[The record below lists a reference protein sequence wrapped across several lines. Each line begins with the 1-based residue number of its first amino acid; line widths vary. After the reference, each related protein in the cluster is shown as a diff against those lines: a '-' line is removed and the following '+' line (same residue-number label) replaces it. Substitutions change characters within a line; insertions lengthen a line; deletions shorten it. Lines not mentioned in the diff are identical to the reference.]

1 MSVTAILARLVFAG
15 PELRPI
21 RNGCVVVEGDRIVAV
36 GPRSSLAKRALDGS
50 TIDLG
55 DASLLPGFINLHVH
69 LDFDGSPDFLNAA
82 KLIDEQTSTL
92 LAVDSAARSLA
103 AGVTTVRD
111 LGNKYAV
118 AISLREA
125 SNRGWIRAPRII
137 AAGKAI
143 CMTGGHGWFI
153 GLESDGPHD
162 MRKAVRQNLK
172 LGADCIKVIATGGVL
187 SPGVEVGS
195 AQLDEDELV
204 VAVREAHKAGRRVAA
219 HAIANVGIKNAL
231 RAGVDTIEHGCYLDG
246 EAVDMMKKRGA
257 WYVPTLRAP
266 QAMYGL
272 EGLAPYVVRKVNQV
286 YDAHRESF
294 KLALKKGV
302 NIATG
307 TDAGTPFNAH
317 GDYAIEM
324 RLMTELGMTTERA
337 LRAGTVDAADALG
350 IKGEIGE
357 ITAGACAD
365 LVAVD
370 GDPLRDIGATR
381 RVRAVVSR
389 GRMSTA

>member
-1 MSVTAILARLVFAG
+1 MSVTAILARLVFTG

-55 DASLLPGFINLHVH
+55 DAALLPGFINLHVH
-69 LDFDGSPDFLNAA
+69 LDFDGNPDFLNAA

-92 LAVDSAARSLA
+92 LAVDSAARALA

-118 AISLREA
+118 AIALREA
-125 SNRGWIRAPRII
+125 SAKGWIRAPRIV

-231 RAGVDTIEHGCYLDG
+231 RAGVDTIEHGCYLDD

-302 NIATG
+302 KIATG
-307 TDAGTPFNAH
+307 TDAGTPFNGH

-324 RLMTELGMTTERA
+324 RLMTELGMSAERA

-365 LVAVD
+365 LVAID

-389 GRMSTA
+389 GRMSTT

>member
-1 MSVTAILARLVFAG
+1 MSATVILAKLVFAG

-21 RNGCVVVEGDRIVAV
+21 RNGCVVIEADRIVAV
-36 GPRSSLAKRALDGS
+36 GSRSSLAKRALRGR
-50 TIDLG
+50 TIDLA
-55 DASLLPGFINLHVH
+55 DAALLPGFINLHVH
-69 LDFDGSPDFLNAA
+69 LDFDGNPEFLNAA

-92 LAVDSAARSLA
+92 LAVDSAARALA

-118 AISLREA
+118 AIALREA
-125 SNRGWIRAPRII
+125 SSKGWIRAPRIV

-162 MRKAVRQNLK
+162 MRKAVRHNLK

-231 RAGVDTIEHGCYLDG
+231 RAGVDTIEHGCYLDV
-246 EAVDMMKKRGA
+246 EAVNMMKKRGT

-272 EGLAPYVVRKVNQV
+272 EGLAPYIVRKVNQV

-294 KLALKKGV
+294 RLALKKGV
-302 NIATG
+302 RIATG
-307 TDAGTPFNAH
+307 TDAGTPFNSH
-317 GDYAIEM
+317 GDYAIELQ
-324 RLMTELGMTTERA
+324 LMTDLGMPPDRA

-350 IKGEIGE
+350 LDGEVGE
-357 ITAGACAD
+357 ITEGACAD

-389 GRMSTA
+389 GRMSAA

>member
-1 MSVTAILARLVFAG
+1 VSTTAILAKLVFAG

-21 RNGCVVVEGDRIVAV
+21 RNGCVVIEGDRIVSV
-36 GPRSSLAKRALDGS
+36 GPRSSASKRAKD
-50 TIDLG
+50 TRTVDLG

-69 LDFDGSPDFLNAA
+69 LDADGSPDFLNAA

-92 LAVDSAARSLA
+92 LAVDSAARALA

-111 LGNKYAV
+111 LGNKFAV
-118 AISLREA
+118 AIAVREA
-125 SNRGWIRAPRII
+125 SAKGWIRAPRII

-162 MRKAVRQNLK
+162 MRKAVRYNLK
-172 LGADCIKVIATGGVL
+172 LGSDCIKVIATGGVL

-219 HAIANVGIKNAL
+219 HAIANVGVKNAL
-231 RAGVDTIEHGCYLDG
+231 RAGVDTIEHGCYLDA

-302 NIATG
+302 KIATG
-307 TDAGTPFNAH
+307 TDAGTPFNSH

-324 RLMTELGMTTERA
+324 KLMTDLGMQAEHA
-337 LRAGTVDAADALG
+337 LRAGTVDAADAAGL
-350 IKGEIGE
+350 KGEIGE
-357 ITAGACAD
+357 LTPGACAD